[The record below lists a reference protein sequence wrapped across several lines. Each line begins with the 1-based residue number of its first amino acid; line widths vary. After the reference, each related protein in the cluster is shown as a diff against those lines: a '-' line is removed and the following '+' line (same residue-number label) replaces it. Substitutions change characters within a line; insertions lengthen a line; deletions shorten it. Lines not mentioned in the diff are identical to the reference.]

1 MLGSENTSFLS
12 WALWFFYSDPSPND
26 RDGSGACLV
35 GELKMLSLL
44 LVDLMNGLWDLKAL
58 SALAGSLSA
67 FLP

>member
-1 MLGSENTSFLS
+1 
-12 WALWFFYSDPSPND
+12 
-26 RDGSGACLV
+26 
-35 GELKMLSLL
+35 MLSLL